1 MTTIEM
7 MRRRLAALQEGKRRE
22 RGRRIDRLVLSAR
35 KRGED
40 EDRIFWSIVH
50 DLEAAPATTNRR
62 QLEAI
67 GCPVPDPLA
76 TRGMGPEELR
86 TCLWSLIDALGLIRV
101 FLTKTDHLDDRSLLT
116 LLLTRILEESVP
128 DLPLMTGVR
137 DWIDCSDE
145 PPSPHRGGC
154 SVDGGDDSVSGRFA
168 REPRLPRP

>member
-1 MTTIEM
+1 MTAIEV

-67 GCPVPDPLA
+67 GCPVPDTLA
-76 TRGMGPEELR
+76 VRGMDSEQLR
-86 TCLWSLIDALGLIRV
+86 ICLWTLIDALGLIQV
-101 FLTKTDHLDDRSLLT
+101 FLTRTDHLDDRSLLT

-145 PPSPHRGGC
+145 PPSPDRGGC
-154 SVDGGDDSVSGRFA
+154 TAASGCDSVGGRFA
-168 REPRLPRP
+168 REQRLPRP